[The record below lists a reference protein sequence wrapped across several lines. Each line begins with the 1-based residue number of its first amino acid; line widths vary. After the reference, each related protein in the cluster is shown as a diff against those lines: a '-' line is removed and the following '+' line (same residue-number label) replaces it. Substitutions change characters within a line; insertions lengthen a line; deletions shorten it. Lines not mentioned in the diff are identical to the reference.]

1 MSTLAD
7 RLPVVGIDVRR
18 ATLWPQLGIS
28 RYTRSLLGAM
38 AHLQPDDLRI
48 HAIDLDDSP
57 HWAGLGVERVGSG
70 RGMLDRLKQE
80 QLRMPRV
87 SRELEL
93 LHLPWSEGPLLP
105 ACPLVLNLHDLSTLE
120 TAREHRLRFR
130 AYYNTLLRAH
140 LRRAALVIVP
150 SHATLEAARA
160 RWPNLRYA
168 VVPYGVDATFYGA
181 SRTAVDREPMV
192 LYTGGF
198 DPRKR
203 FGDLLAAFEVVSRA
217 QSEVSLVVSGDAPPT
232 VRQLVAAHPA
242 ADRITLT
249 GYVDDHA
256 LAAWYARARVV
267 VYPSELEGFGFPVLE
282 AFASGAPVVATNA
295 GSIPE
300 LAGAGA
306 LLVPPRVP
314 QRLAEALLSVLG
326 DDALAAELCKAGRKR
341 VDAYSWEATARQT
354 LDIYRE
360 LLG

>member
-1 MSTLAD
+1 MV
-7 RLPVVGIDVRR
+7 RLRPSD
-18 ATLWPQLGIS
+18 
-28 RYTRSLLGAM
+28 LL
-38 AHLQPDDLRI
+38 L

-57 HWAGLGVERVGSG
+57 RWARLNVHRVGSG
-70 RGMLDRLKQE
+70 RRMLDRLKQE

-87 SRELEL
+87 ARNLEL

-105 ACPLVLNLHDLSTLE
+105 PCPLVVNLHDLSTLE

-160 RWPNLRYA
+160 RWPGVRYC
-168 VVPYGVDATFYGA
+168 VVPYGVDSTFCGA
-181 SRTAVDREPMV
+181 AGPPVDREPVV

-203 FGDLLAAFEVVSRA
+203 FGDLLTAFEAVSGAESKAR
-217 QSEVSLVVSGDAPPT
+217 LVVSGDAPPLA
-232 VRQLVAAHPA
+232 RRRVAAHPA

-256 LAAWYARARVV
+256 LAAWYRRARVV
-267 VYPSELEGFGFPVLE
+267 VYPSELEGFGFPILE

-300 LAGAGA
+300 LAGGAA
-306 LLVPPRVP
+306 LLVGPRSP
-314 QRLAEALLSVLG
+314 QGLAEALLSVLR
-326 DDALAAELCKAGRKR
+326 DDALATELCKAGKER
-341 VDAYSWEATARQT
+341 VGAFSWEATARQT